1 MKCMRRAILA
11 RWVWTVLASASF
23 LFLAYIFSAP
33 LGGAS
38 SKSNYSQPGRLSH
51 LSAVATHAFVR
62 HSAVGPQHPNTP
74 PNGAHLRKQNA
85 SDTALCFLR
94 IAHPLIE
101 TAAPYQHWR

>member
-1 MKCMRRAILA
+1 MYEAGDPSALGLDGAGECLISVPGIHIFGSLGRRELKS
-11 RWVWTVLASASF
+11 VLPTRQTKSSER
-23 LFLAYIFSAP
+23 
-33 LGGAS
+33 GG
-38 SKSNYSQPGRLSH
+38 NPR
-51 LSAVATHAFVR
+51 VRR

-85 SDTALCFLR
+85 RDTALCFLR